1 MGCDPYVCV
10 WVCVCPR
17 AVYIPFWPSRAHLS
31 RPMFSSKAPTWPY
44 CALHTSFSN
53 TAPLAQPGR
62 LRVGDYPSASLGG
75 ISGVLIHL
83 EEIPELVQ
91 NRLRHLG
98 TSGSSQSLYPH
109 IPRGV
114 PPAAFSGAGRKDRSP
129 CSSLC
134 CVVSVRR
141 RLRRGARGRETE
153 KRRLCSSA
161 GEGFLRSGWHA

>member
-1 MGCDPYVCV
+1 MCG
-10 WVCVCPR
+10 CVCTHCRVHP
-17 AVYIPFWPSRAHLS
+17 L
-31 RPMFSSKAPTWPY
+31 
-44 CALHTSFSN
+44 
-53 TAPLAQPGR
+53 LAQQGPSVKTNVLQQGSHMALLCSSHLIQQHRPHCSARQAKGWR
-62 LRVGDYPSASLGG
+62 LPSGSLGG
-75 ISGVLIHL
+75 MSEVLIHL

-109 IPRGV
+109 VPRRV
-114 PPAAFSGAGRKDRSP
+114 PPAAFSGVGRKDRSP

-141 RLRRGARGRETE
+141 RLRRGAGGKRQRE
-153 KRRLCSSA
+153 KRSLRSSA

>member
-1 MGCDPYVCV
+1 MCGGVCV
-10 WVCVCPR
+10 PT

-44 CALHTSFSN
+44 CALHTSFSS
-53 TAPLAQPGR
+53 TALVAQPGR
-62 LRVGDYPSASLGG
+62 LRVGNYPSGSLRGM
-75 ISGVLIHL
+75 SEVLIHL
-83 EEIPELVQ
+83 GEIAELVQ
-91 NRLRHLG
+91 NRLRHLS

-109 IPRGV
+109 VPRRV
-114 PPAAFSGAGRKDRSP
+114 PPAAFSGVGRKDRSP

-141 RLRRGARGRETE
+141 RLRRGAGGKRQRE
-153 KRRLCSSA
+153 KRSLRSSA